1 LSEHSEARPSALSRL
16 PIPEGTLPVGVGLLV
31 AGISS
36 YLFFKV
42 AGDQLGNEGFKPVNA
57 LWFATFALAPGFFLP
72 VEQEMGRALAHRESL
87 GQGGRPVVKKLA
99 VLAVGLMVIV
109 CLLLAIFGKVIA
121 KHYFDDNWVMT
132 VSLIVAFAAYAPAHL
147 SRGICSGN
155 GRFGGYAVIMGFDGG
170 ARILGCVG
178 LALLGVKTAGPY
190 GVVIALA
197 PLTGLALVYWRKGLV
212 TEPGP
217 EATWKEVTPNLGW
230 LLLGSVFGAALL
242 NAGPI
247 ATNLLATTA
256 EEGRVSQFGYGVL
269 LSRIPLFLFQAVQA
283 ALLPRLARLA
293 AQGDQ
298 TEFRTGFRH
307 LLILVCGVGLL
318 GTIGSLVFGPTILKK
333 VFDADLSGR
342 TLTLL
347 ALGSACYMVAVT
359 AAQAV
364 IALHGH
370 AVVALGWTLAMV
382 GFVATTALMTGD
394 TFRRVEVGLLV
405 GSAVGMV
412 TFLVALAHKLR
423 HHAPIDRGSVLEAIS
438 DIPFEG

>member
-1 LSEHSEARPSALSRL
+1 MITKPENCPPEPIISAALSEHSETRPSALSRL

-42 AGDQLGNEGFKPVNA
+42 AGDQLGDEGFKPVNA

-87 GQGGRPVVKKLA
+87 GQGGRPVVRKLGA
-99 VLAVGLMVIV
+99 LAIGLMLIV

-170 ARILGCVG
+170 ARILGCVA

-197 PLTGLALVYWRKGLV
+197 PLTGLALVYRRKGLA

-247 ATNLLATTA
+247 AANLLASAT
-256 EEGRVSQFGYGVL
+256 EEARVSQFGYGVL
-269 LSRIPLFLFQAVQA
+269 LSRIPLFFSR
-283 ALLPRLARLA
+283 P
-293 AQGDQ
+293 
-298 TEFRTGFRH
+298 
-307 LLILVCGVGLL
+307 
-318 GTIGSLVFGPTILKK
+318 SK
-333 VFDADLSGR
+333 
-342 TLTLL
+342 
-347 ALGSACYMVAVT
+347 
-359 AAQAV
+359 
-364 IALHGH
+364 
-370 AVVALGWTLAMV
+370 
-382 GFVATTALMTGD
+382 
-394 TFRRVEVGLLV
+394 RRCCL
-405 GSAVGMV
+405 
-412 TFLVALAHKLR
+412 
-423 HHAPIDRGSVLEAIS
+423 D
-438 DIPFEG
+438 